1 MPIEDP
7 FEVGL
12 RGWFPLVQAS
22 LFPLGSDVRLGGVML
37 HGPTGVGKSAL
48 AAALLQRLD
57 SHKVG
62 RRTIDCTA
70 LFGRRVGSAETALA
84 GHFVALD
91 DEAVH
96 RPCVCVLEDIEGLC
110 LREARGVTAR
120 RCRALFCRLLDSL
133 AARAA
138 AGHRHPVVFIGSCR
152 DLARLDP
159 SLCEPGRLELM
170 VEVVPPDAT
179 QRANI
184 VAHLARDMLRGDVIK
199 DGAHARAGG
208 LVEHVAL
215 EVARRTH
222 GFVGADLNR
231 LVREAL
237 VHALQQAR
245 GRKLVGATPA
255 RTSNSGAVGV
265 EKLSSPFVTLED
277 FDAALQVVQPAS
289 VAAGNPA
296 FVPQDPSAYKGIDD
310 LGGLQD
316 PWRALDAAV
325 LAPLRLQASP
335 SSFGPSSSYQVQ
347 HQIASK
353 VEIKP
358 ATESDDSVNDTK
370 GSISAAADAAAA
382 AEDEAHV
389 AEALLR
395 LQVPSPRGVLL
406 HGPSGTGK
414 TALALALAK
423 AAATFGCRFMNVAC
437 TSLVKAEVIA

>member
-12 RGWFPLVQAS
+12 RDWFPLVQAS
-22 LFPLGSDVRLGGVML
+22 LFPRGSAARLGGIML

-48 AAALLQRLD
+48 AEVLLQRLD
-57 SHKVG
+57 TRKVG

-84 GHFVALD
+84 DHFTALD
-91 DEAVH
+91 GEAVH

-110 LREARGVTAR
+110 LRDARGITAR

-133 AARAA
+133 AARTAS
-138 AGHRHPVVFIGSCR
+138 GHRHPVLFIGSCR

-159 SLCEPGRLELM
+159 SVCEAGRLELL
-170 VEVVPPDAT
+170 VEVAPPDLT

-184 VAHLARDMLRGDVIK
+184 VAYLARGMLHGDVING
-199 DGAHARAGG
+199 GAHAPIEE
-208 LVEHVAL
+208 VEHVAL

-231 LVREAL
+231 LVRETL
-237 VHALQQAR
+237 VHAMQHAR
-245 GRKLVGATPA
+245 DI
-255 RTSNSGAVGV
+255 SNNADAIDVD
-265 EKLSSPFVTLED
+265 KLSSPLVTLDD

-296 FVPQDPSAYKGIDD
+296 FVPQDPSNHKGIGD

-325 LAPLRLQASP
+325 LAPLRLEASP
-335 SSFGPSSSYQVQ
+335 SSSGPSSIVHVQYQSV
-347 HQIASK
+347 IADNAVTKST
-353 VEIKP
+353 
-358 ATESDDSVNDTK
+358 ASVNNSEDDVMTT
-370 GSISAAADAAAA
+370 AEAAAA

-389 AEALLR
+389 AAALLR
-395 LQVPSPRGVLL
+395 LRVPSPRGVLL

-423 AAATFGCRFMNVAC
+423 AAAMLGCRFMNVAC
-437 TSLVKAEVIA
+437 TGLVKAEVNTS